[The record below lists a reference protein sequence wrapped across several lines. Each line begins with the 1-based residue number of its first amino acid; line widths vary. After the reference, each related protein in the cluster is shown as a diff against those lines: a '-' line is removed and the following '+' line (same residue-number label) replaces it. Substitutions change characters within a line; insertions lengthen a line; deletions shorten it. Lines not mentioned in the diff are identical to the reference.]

1 MKISQLP
8 EEIKV
13 KALMNQKNANKDWD
27 KTTDSLVYAFDWEDT
42 KEGDIYWENWH
53 DKEFIEVTWRGKTT
67 SKTFV
72 GPSAGKRIIEEEKTN
87 LFDSIIKET
96 LDNISSLL
104 IVKGKEYRRNNDP
117 FHNFNKGSKITG
129 EIPEKVLKGFLL
141 KHEISIND
149 MVQDL
154 DHGILPTKEKVNE
167 KFNDNIIYL
176 LIQKAMILHRLEK

>member
-8 EEIKV
+8 EDVKI
-13 KALMNQKNANKDWD
+13 KALENQRNASIGWEK
-27 KTTDSLVYAFDWEDT
+27 KTNNLDQAFDWEDSE
-42 KEGDIYWENWH
+42 EGHDYWSEWY

-67 SKTFV
+67 RKTFV
-72 GPSAGKRIIEEEKTN
+72 GPSAGKTIIEEEKTN
-87 LFDSIIKET
+87 LFDFIIEDTLKE
-96 LDNISSLL
+96 ISSLL

-117 FHNFNKGSKITG
+117 FHNFNEGSKSTG

-154 DHGILPTKEKVNE
+154 EQGILPTKEKVNE

>member
-8 EEIKV
+8 KDVKI
-13 KALMNQKNANKDWD
+13 KALEYQKNSDISYD
-27 KTTDSLVYAFDWEDT
+27 KKTDNLLAAF
-42 KEGDIYWENWH
+42 YWENTKEEYNYWREWH
-53 DKEFIEVTWRGKTT
+53 KEDFIEVTWRGKTI

-72 GPSAGKRIIEEEKTN
+72 GPAAGKKIIEEEKTN
-87 LFDSIIKET
+87 LFDYIIKET
-96 LDNISSLL
+96 LNEISSLL

-117 FHNFNKGSKITG
+117 FHNFNEGSKITG
-129 EIPEKVLKGFLL
+129 ETPEKVLKGFLL

-154 DHGILPTKEKVNE
+154 DQGILPNKEKVNE